1 MEHQM
6 LGFNL
11 PDSSDA
17 AKITGNLAVTI
28 HL

>member
-1 MEHQM
+1 M

-17 AKITGNLAVTI
+17 SKITGNLAVTI